1 MKTYTQLIEELR
13 YGTGPNPVTTG
24 ELDEVRTRSLTNP
37 MKPAGKTEFAVAGVA
52 SGMFIKAFPTEKIA
66 RQYIKNTYS
75 QKKKLR
81 GKLGIVEVPLGANV
95 VSNQMKRFGKI
106 KVVKES
112 VELDEASPKIKYAKI
127 VKGIR
132 DAQGPFSVV
141 AIKNGKVVAQKNSIK
156 NSKMLPIEVNDMA
169 DAHPGATISIES
181 KGGKILNTFKESVE
195 ESAKVVTDPQLTLG
209 LHKGRPAG
217 HWLKNKS
224 KDNTAAVAKQVKQ
237 VAKKYTKGKVTVRS
251 KGGKTR
257 FIMLSADNI
266 DNKLRKM
273 MLDVAYPKAN
283 IKDKSNIHYGN
294 ISDKIIS
301 ASVEHWAKVLSL

>member
-81 GKLGIVEVPLGANV
+81 GKLGVIEVPLGADI

-112 VELDEASPKIKYAKI
+112 VELDE
-127 VKGIR
+127 
-132 DAQGPFSVV
+132 
-141 AIKNGKVVAQKNSIK
+141 
-156 NSKMLPIEVNDMA
+156 
-169 DAHPGATISIES
+169 
-181 KGGKILNTFKESVE
+181 
-195 ESAKVVTDPQLTLG
+195 
-209 LHKGRPAG
+209 
-217 HWLKNKS
+217 
-224 KDNTAAVAKQVKQ
+224 DNTAAVAKQVKQ

-301 ASVEHWAKVLSL
+301 ASVEHWAKALSL